1 MDEIRLQ
8 KALLNEG
15 QLHDAPGVVATLLAD
30 FEIDD
35 DYLKAPTKKQKSMV
49 EEISEDKSILHPKK
63 KMLDPQKFIKE
74 ILQKDIIENLDKTV
88 TYQNSL
94 EFQLKHFEDF
104 FIGSFQME
112 HGNNT
117 SSSQKDGERGQHQN
131 RSSQLSDF
139 SISRNNFYGTDTIS
153 ENLKNINL
161 DSIEIQKKE
170 KDRSGSSDTK
180 NGQET
185 SPKFDSIKA
194 LSDIGATNVS
204 QIEPE
209 NNLDDRRLAESPKSG
224 LDTNFDTDELQH
236 LSNNSFENQEQ
247 MLRGPGIKCLRNK
260 RTKKKQPKKGHQRP
274 SQHEED
280 KIPSGDDLVQLWD
293 RSMSLLNS

>member
-1 MDEIRLQ
+1 MDEKQSLIRLQ

-15 QLHDAPGVVATLLAD
+15 QQHDAPGVVATLLAD

-74 ILQKDIIENLDKTV
+74 ILQKDVLENLDKTV

-117 SSSQKDGERGQHQN
+117 ASS
-131 RSSQLSDF
+131 
-139 SISRNNFYGTDTIS
+139 
-153 ENLKNINL
+153 
-161 DSIEIQKKE
+161 
-170 KDRSGSSDTK
+170 
-180 NGQET
+180 
-185 SPKFDSIKA
+185 
-194 LSDIGATNVS
+194 
-204 QIEPE
+204 
-209 NNLDDRRLAESPKSG
+209 
-224 LDTNFDTDELQH
+224 
-236 LSNNSFENQEQ
+236 
-247 MLRGPGIKCLRNK
+247 
-260 RTKKKQPKKGHQRP
+260 
-274 SQHEED
+274 
-280 KIPSGDDLVQLWD
+280 
-293 RSMSLLNS
+293 